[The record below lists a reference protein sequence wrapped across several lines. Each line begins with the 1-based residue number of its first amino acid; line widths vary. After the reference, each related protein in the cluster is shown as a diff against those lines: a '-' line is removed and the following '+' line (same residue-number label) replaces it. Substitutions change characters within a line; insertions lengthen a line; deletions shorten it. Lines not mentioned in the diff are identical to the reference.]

1 MYISLRL
8 LHLQLDVIIIH
19 NSTACGV
26 EAIRSVNS
34 RFGVALYNFGGTQN
48 G

>member
-1 MYISLRL
+1 M
-8 LHLQLDVIIIH
+8 QVDVIIIH

-34 RFGVALYNFGGTQN
+34 QPRVALYNFGGTQN